1 MVKGMTSLDMIDVIY
16 MTSKKIYRS
25 TTRLKSKG
33 KMVKGMTLDMID
45 VRWLPK
51 KYLSIYNTT

>member
-16 MTSKKIYRS
+16 MTSKKNYRS
-25 TTRLKSKG
+25 ATRLKSKG

-45 VRWLPK
+45 VR
-51 KYLSIYNTT
+51 

>member
-16 MTSKKIYRS
+16 MTSKKKNYRS
-25 TTRLKSKG
+25 ATRLKSKG

-45 VRWLPK
+45 VR
-51 KYLSIYNTT
+51 